1 MEPQLADMFAQAR
14 FKQSFLMGREMDAG
28 RAVDQTLKQTELSI
42 RDRLHRYQAIA
53 SVVDHCNLPIRTAG
67 SRPFRLA
74 PAKSL
79 RVAPTFSV
87 PCFLSLPA
95 RVPGAAARLQ
105 RFDHEPSG
113 KIHDSIPSRLL

>member
-1 MEPQLADMFAQAR
+1 MNGVPTREYVCLSAL
-14 FKQSFLMGREMDAG
+14 KQSFLMGREMDAG

-53 SVVDHCNLPIRTAG
+53 SVVAHCGLPIRTAG

-79 RVAPTFSV
+79 RATFSV
-87 PCFLSLPA
+87 PYFLCLPA

-105 RFDHEPSG
+105 RLDQELPG
-113 KIHDSIPSRLL
+113 NVHDSIPSRLL